1 MAFSKIARMTAACM
15 AIASLVAAPA
25 VAHDKKYTIGLAA
38 ANLQAD
44 FFNFIKESAEEEGE
58 RLGYEIIV
66 VDSGGDDAKQVSQ
79 IQDLVTRGVD
89 GLILLIAGHSDG
101 SVQLRTAQE
110 AGVSVVCVDRNTT
123 PACPTFIASD
133 SEQAAYD
140 LGQYVAKVTNGRG
153 VIGVVQGQLGTTPEI
168 ARDTGFENALA
179 DFPNLNTVEKQA
191 SKGWHMDEGVALGQ
205 DLLQRNPEIN
215 VLFGRADAL
224 AMGAAQAVKLANLD
238 HDVLVVGFDGDREG
252 LIAVRDGRLDATM
265 TQQSKLMG
273 RLAVRFAVD
282 LIENRFVPEEMLLDA
297 TLTTKDNV
305 EQYIQVHP

>member
-1 MAFSKIARMTAACM
+1 MAS
-15 AIASLVAAPA
+15 
-25 VAHDKKYTIGLAA
+25 AHDKKYTIGLAA

-58 RLGYEIIV
+58 RLGYEVIV
-66 VDSGGDDAKQVSQ
+66 ADSGGDDAKQVSQ
-79 IQDLVTRGVD
+79 IQDFATRGVD

-101 SVQLRTAQE
+101 SAQLKIAQD
-110 AGVSVVCVDRNTT
+110 AGIAVVCVDRNTT
-123 PACPTFIASD
+123 PPCPTFIASD

-140 LGQYVAKVTNGRG
+140 LGKYVGKVTGGKG
-153 VIGVVQGQLGTTPEI
+153 VVGVVQGQLGTTPEI
-168 ARDTGFENALA
+168 ARDTGFEKAM
-179 DFPNLNTVEKQA
+179 DEFPGLSTVEKQA
-191 SKGWHMDEGVALGQ
+191 SKGWHMDEGVAIGQ
-205 DLLQRNPEIN
+205 DLLQRNPDIS

-297 TLTTKDNV
+297 TLTTKENV
-305 EQYIQVHP
+305 ETYIAVHP